1 MMVFGSL
8 VMLVVFAVVL
18 VGVMAALR
26 FVAGGAGQRAMGP
39 GCMGRARTPGRPASG
54 LEAPNVRTPAD
65 PLEIVR
71 ERYARGEIDHD
82 ELERYLDN
90 LIVDGQPR
98 RSVSDPSGVDQA
110 PPPARRA
117 SRRGC

>member
-1 MMVFGSL
+1 MMVFGLL
-8 VMLVVFAVVL
+8 VMLVGFAVVL
-18 VGVMAALR
+18 VGVMVALR
-26 FVAGGAGQRAMGP
+26 FVAGGAGQRAIGP

-82 ELERYLDN
+82 ELERYLDH
-90 LIVDGQPR
+90 LLTSERPGR
-98 RSVSDPSGVDQA
+98 AAA
-110 PPPARRA
+110 PP
-117 SRRGC
+117 G

>member
-1 MMVFGSL
+1 MMVLGPL
-8 VMLVVFAVVL
+8 VMLVGFAVVL
-18 VGVMAALR
+18 VGVLVALR

-54 LEAPNVRTPAD
+54 LEAPNAAED

-90 LIVDGQPR
+90 LLTSERPHRGAA
-98 RSVSDPSGVDQA
+98 DPPG
-110 PPPARRA
+110 
-117 SRRGC
+117 

>member
-1 MMVFGSL
+1 MMLFGPL
-8 VMLVVFAVVL
+8 VMLVGFAVVL
-18 VGVMAALR
+18 IGVMVALR

-54 LEAPNVRTPAD
+54 LEAPKAAGD

-90 LIVDGQPR
+90 LLTSERPGR
-98 RSVSDPSGVDQA
+98 AAA
-110 PPPARRA
+110 PP
-117 SRRGC
+117 G

>member
-1 MMVFGSL
+1 MVFGPL
-8 VMLVVFAVVL
+8 VMLVGFAVVL
-18 VGVMAALR
+18 VGVMVALR

-54 LEAPNVRTPAD
+54 LEAPKAAGD

>member
-39 GCMGRARTPGRPASG
+39 GCMGRARTPGRPVSD
-54 LEAPNVRTPAD
+54 LEAPKAAAD

-90 LIVDGQPR
+90 LVVDERPGRPGR
-98 RSVSDPSGVDQA
+98 T
-110 PPPARRA
+110 PP
-117 SRRGC
+117 G

>member
-1 MMVFGSL
+1 MMVFGPL
-8 VMLVVFAVVL
+8 VMLVGFAVVL
-18 VGVMAALR
+18 IGVMVALR

-54 LEAPNVRTPAD
+54 LEAPKAAGD

-82 ELERYLDN
+82 ELERYLDH
-90 LIVDGQPR
+90 LLTSERPR
-98 RSVSDPSGVDQA
+98 RA
-110 PPPARRA
+110 AAEPP
-117 SRRGC
+117 G

>member
-1 MMVFGSL
+1 MMVFGPL
-8 VMLVVFAVVL
+8 VMLVGFAVVL
-18 VGVMAALR
+18 IGVMVALR

-54 LEAPNVRTPAD
+54 LEAPKAAGD

-82 ELERYLDN
+82 ELERYLDH
-90 LIVDGQPR
+90 LLTSERPGR
-98 RSVSDPSGVDQA
+98 AAA
-110 PPPARRA
+110 PP
-117 SRRGC
+117 G

>member
-1 MMVFGSL
+1 MMVFVPL
-8 VMLVVFAVVL
+8 VMLVGFAVML
-18 VGVMAALR
+18 IGVMVALR

-54 LEAPNVRTPAD
+54 LEAPKAAGD

-82 ELERYLDN
+82 ELERYLDH
-90 LIVDGQPR
+90 LLTSERPGR
-98 RSVSDPSGVDQA
+98 AAA
-110 PPPARRA
+110 PP
-117 SRRGC
+117 G